1 MILKQM
7 NQAMGK
13 ASNQLMGFNEALWS
27 AHCLSYVKLVKK
39 LSASWFNQILALAAE
54 YTKAAPNHEDKV
66 VIEILD
72 DNNNICANIMTIPL
86 IVK

>member
-39 LSASWFNQILALAAE
+39 LSAS
-54 YTKAAPNHEDKV
+54 
-66 VIEILD
+66 
-72 DNNNICANIMTIPL
+72 
-86 IVK
+86 